1 MSIKAAKQDII
12 KKFQTHEKDAGSTQ
26 VQIALLTDRISSL
39 TEHFKTHKK
48 DVHSLFGLQALSNQR
63 KKLLKYLERKNLE
76 AYKTV
81 VEQLKLRH

>member
-1 MSIKAAKQDII
+1 MSIKAAKKDII

-26 VQIALLTDRISSL
+26 VQIALLTDRIASL

-63 KKLLKYLERKNLE
+63 KKLLKYLERKNPE